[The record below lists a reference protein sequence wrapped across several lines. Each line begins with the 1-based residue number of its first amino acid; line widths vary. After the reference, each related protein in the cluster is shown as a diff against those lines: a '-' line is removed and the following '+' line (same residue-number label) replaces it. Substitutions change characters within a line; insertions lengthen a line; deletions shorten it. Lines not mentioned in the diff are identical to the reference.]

1 MGARRVSTL
10 TIVDTDI
17 LIDAAR
23 QVREAVDCL
32 DQIERISAL
41 AISVVT
47 EMELL
52 IGCQNKTEQRN
63 TERFLQRFQVLRLAE
78 NACDQAVELLRQ
90 YRLSHGTVDSR
101 CHDCCH
107 RDDIGTPVDFQES
120 ARLSL
125 HRRTST
131 AAVSFLGYHV
141 ITPPRSRRHAHRR
154 ADLQAGRQHCPRRRA
169 DDRRRSH
176 RGGRAGRRGRYARL
190 GERAH
195 PRFSLSRASR
205 LPLRMHL
212 RSRSKT

>member
-63 TERFLQRFQVLRLAE
+63 TERFLQRFQVLRLNE

-90 YRLSHGTVDSR
+90 YRLSHGLLIPDAM
-101 CHDCCH
+101 
-107 RDDIGTPVDFQES
+107 I
-120 ARLSL
+120 AA
-125 HRRTST
+125 T
-131 AAVSFLGYHV
+131 AMTLG
-141 ITPPRSRRHAHRR
+141 
-154 ADLQAGRQHCPRRRA
+154 
-169 DDRRRSH
+169 
-176 RGGRAGRRGRYARL
+176 
-190 GERAH
+190 
-195 PRFSLSRASR
+195 
-205 LPLRMHL
+205 LPLI
-212 RSRSKT
+212 SKNQRDFRFIGGLQLLSYPA